1 MRKTRR
7 QKITADL
14 HRQLYS
20 LRSQKVPSF
29 EENKVIFKEP
39 PTKESPQHWGFSFM
53 GGTYRPS
60 NYTGSGDAFG
70 TIYSGQAKY
79 IGNQGLWVDLSF
91 EWHFLKFLGK
101 WGAKASTG
109 AWIIQREYDSPKDT
123 SSVKQLY
130 TLWVIPGFLSGVYRA
145 HFWSWQPLVP
155 FVEAGVGGFRFQQSG
170 AQTTDRYQNIYRS
183 ATLAGVGV
191 QLNTNI
197 LDPKSARSFDI
208 NWGVNNTYL
217 VAEYRFI
224 QNLVKDN
231 FDFSGNN
238 LITAGLLFEF

>member
-1 MRKTRR
+1 MR
-7 QKITADL
+7 QKILFFVLLFYFLTFLSAF
-14 HRQLYS
+14 
-20 LRSQKVPSF
+20 VMA
-29 EENKVIFKEP
+29 EENKVIFKEE
-39 PTKESPQHWGFSFM
+39 PTKESPQNWGLSVM

-79 IGNQGLWVDLSF
+79 IGNQGLWADLSF

-109 AWIIQREYDSPKDT
+109 AWVIQKEYDSPRDT
-123 SSVKQLY
+123 SSVRQLY
-130 TLWVIPGFLSGVYRA
+130 TLWGIPGFLGGIYRA

-155 FVEAGVGGFRFQQSG
+155 FVEAGVGGIYLQQSN
-170 AQTTDRYQNIYRS
+170 AQKADRYSVFRT
-183 ATLAGVGV
+183 ATMAGGGV

-197 LDPKSARSFDI
+197 FDPKSARSFDI
-208 NWGVNNTYL
+208 NWGVNNTYVL
-217 VAEYRFI
+217 AEYRFI
-224 QNLVKDN
+224 RSTTQDN
-231 FDFSGNN
+231 FNFSGNN

>member
-1 MRKTRR
+1 MR
-7 QKITADL
+7 QKIILFILLFYFLTFLSAF
-14 HRQLYS
+14 
-20 LRSQKVPSF
+20 VMA
-29 EENKVIFKEP
+29 EEDNKVVFKEP
-39 PTKESPQHWGFSFM
+39 PTKESPQQWGLTLM

-60 NYTGSGDAFG
+60 SYTGSGDAFG

-79 IGNQGLWVDLSF
+79 IGNQGIWVDLSF

-109 AWIIQREYDSPKDT
+109 AWVIQKEYDSPKDT
-123 SSVKQLY
+123 SSAKKPY

-155 FVEAGVGGFRFQQSG
+155 FVEAGIGGFRFQQSG
-170 AQTTDRYQNIYRS
+170 VKGDRYGNIYRS
-183 ATLAGVGV
+183 AYMAGGGV
-191 QLNTNI
+191 QLNANL
-197 LDPKSARSFDI
+197 LDPQSARSFDI

-217 VAEYRFI
+217 IAQYRFI
-224 QNLVKDN
+224 QSMIKDN

-238 LITAGLLFEF
+238 LITAGFLFEF